1 MRETFPEKTDVFA
14 RLSLGSADTADDDL
28 TLIER
33 FVVLLYD
40 RTAHR
45 RLFTKKGRSINNC
58 PPTLNALLRYIY
70 RSFLHSSS

>member
-14 RLSLGSADTADDDL
+14 RLSLGSADTADDL

-33 FVVLLYD
+33 FVLLYD
-40 RTAHR
+40 QTAHR